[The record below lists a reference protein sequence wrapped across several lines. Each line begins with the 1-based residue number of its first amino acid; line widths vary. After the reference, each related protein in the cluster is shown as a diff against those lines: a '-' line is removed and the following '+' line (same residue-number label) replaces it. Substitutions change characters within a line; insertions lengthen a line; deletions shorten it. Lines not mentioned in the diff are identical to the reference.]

1 MDMEFDDFNLL
12 KRTIFELPIP
22 LILQEKVYLF
32 KEFWKKSIEEDVKK
46 NKNFYITELLV
57 MCI

>member
-1 MDMEFDDFNLL
+1 MDMEFDDLNLL

-32 KEFWKKSIEEDVKK
+32 KEFWKKSIEEDV
-46 NKNFYITELLV
+46 
-57 MCI
+57 